1 MDAVLMYNALA
12 EVTELQKEKNIRF
25 PAEALQ
31 KAYLRN
37 LGKSEVMPCHIQFS
51 KIPFLNIMFL

>member
-12 EVTELQKEKNIRF
+12 EVAELQKEKDIRF

-31 KAYLRN
+31 KAYLH
-37 LGKSEVMPCHIQFS
+37 LLLLI
-51 KIPFLNIMFL
+51 L